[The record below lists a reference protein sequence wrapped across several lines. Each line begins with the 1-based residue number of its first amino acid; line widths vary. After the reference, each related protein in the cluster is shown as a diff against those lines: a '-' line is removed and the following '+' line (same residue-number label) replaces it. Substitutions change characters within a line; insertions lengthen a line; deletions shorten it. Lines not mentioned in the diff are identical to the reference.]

1 MIILYYINEGISGGE
16 KRRLSI
22 AVQLLHDP
30 SICLFDEP
38 TTGLDAF
45 TARHVVQTLQTLA
58 YVGNRTVL
66 ISIHQPRYDVFDLFD
81 DVILLSRSKLVW
93 AGEKNK
99 MLTHLAVLGYPCPQY
114 MNPGDFILDLSSVD
128 VRPLFVNHI

>member
-1 MIILYYINEGISGGE
+1 M
-16 KRRLSI
+16 
-22 AVQLLHDP
+22 
-30 SICLFDEP
+30 
-38 TTGLDAF
+38 
-45 TARHVVQTLQTLA
+45 QTLQTLA

-99 MLTHLAVLGYPCPQY
+99 MMSHLAALGYPCPQY

-128 VRPLFVNHI
+128 VCSFSIKKNPYHLLLQSSFFCFN